1 MIDNLLLFATRS
13 LRMFS
18 FGSVGVIFAV
28 YLHELGLSDQRIGML
43 LTLTLLGDSFISLA
57 ITLLADKVG
66 KWRMQLLGCML
77 ILLAGVMFAF
87 PWSQNFWLL
96 TTAATI
102 GVVSPSGNEVGPFQ
116 VSKISHV
123 QQ

>member
-1 MIDNLLLFATRS
+1 
-13 LRMFS
+13 
-18 FGSVGVIFAV
+18 
-28 YLHELGLSDQRIGML
+28 
-43 LTLTLLGDSFISLA
+43 
-57 ITLLADKVG
+57 
-66 KWRMQLLGCML
+66 MQLLGCML
-77 ILLAGVMFAF
+77 ILLAGLMFAF

-116 VSKISHV
+116 VSKVSHV

>member
-1 MIDNLLLFATRS
+1 MIDKLLLFATRS